1 MKLYLE
7 GGGHTIVFFYKDSQG
22 TTYPFPVENAD
33 IVRSHGTKESKEML
47 ERILKDGVTALR
59 DRLYIAFMGPPRCGH
74 KLEDYV
80 MLEGGWCPIP
90 PYKIRCYCG
99 HEIKVGRDDKGYY
112 IEGASEITF
121 EPGGKALAEER
132 VSGS

>member
-7 GGGHTIVFFYKDSQG
+7 GGGHTMVFFYKDSQG
-22 TTYPFPVENAD
+22 TTYPFPVYNAD
-33 IVRSHGTKESKEML
+33 IVRSRGTEKSKEML

-59 DRLYIAFMGPPRCGH
+59 DRLYIAFMGPP
-74 KLEDYV
+74 
-80 MLEGGWCPIP
+80 IP

-99 HEIKVGRDDKGYY
+99 HEIKVSRDDKGYY

-121 EPGGKALAEER
+121 EPRG
-132 VSGS
+132 